1 MNTHDV
7 AAPRLLWFDLTHD
20 QSATDCTPAFADAC
34 QISLVRDLSVGGM
47 NMHQRPDMICMHYDR
62 PDALGLS
69 LLTEVKRAA
78 PSIPITM
85 LTLQHSEEL
94 AIWAFRSGVWEYL
107 QLPLLK
113 NERDRY
119 LYNLQELCRLRRTA
133 HGAATKP
140 QLSRACE
147 LPESVRLTAQ
157 YQKQQ
162 PLLEAL
168 SYIEQHFKEHIDQKE
183 LATRCGM
190 TPFRFSRI
198 FKQTCGIGFLEF
210 ILRKRMESAE
220 DLLCNSQMSVT
231 SIAYEMGF
239 QDPSYFTRAFK
250 QHFGCCPSDYRRA
263 EKPLA
268 RSLGLAP
275 APINW
280 SQSSRRSGDD
290 RRATEQALSSLLI
303 KPAFSPMK
311 VSNP

>member
-1 MNTHDV
+1 MST
-7 AAPRLLWFDLTHD
+7 LSEF
-20 QSATDCTPAFADAC
+20 C
-34 QISLVRDLSVGGM
+34 QISLTRSLNAGTMSL
-47 NMHQRPDMICMHYDR
+47 QQPIDMICMHYDR
-62 PDALGLS
+62 PDAMTLA
-69 LLTEVKRAA
+69 LLVEVKRTV
-78 PSIPITM
+78 PSVPITM
-85 LTLQHSEEL
+85 LTVQHSEEL

-119 LYNLQELCRLRRTA
+119 LYNLQELCRLRRTD
-133 HGAATKP
+133 HGAACKS
-140 QLSRACE
+140 QLSRTCE

-190 TPFRFSRI
+190 TPFRFSRL
-198 FKQTCGIGFLEF
+198 FKQTCGVGFLEF

-220 DLLCNSQMSVT
+220 GLLCNSQMSVT

-275 APINW
+275 VPINW
-280 SQSSRRSGDD
+280 SQSSRRCGND
-290 RRATEQALSSLLI
+290 RRAAEQALSSLLV
-303 KPAFSPMK
+303 KSAYSAR
-311 VSNP
+311 